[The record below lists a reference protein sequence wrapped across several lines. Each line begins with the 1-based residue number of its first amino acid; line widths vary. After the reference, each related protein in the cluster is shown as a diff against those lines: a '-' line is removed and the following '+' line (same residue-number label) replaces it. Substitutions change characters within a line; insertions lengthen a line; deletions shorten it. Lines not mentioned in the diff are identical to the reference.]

1 VCFPLRYSKFGYLIE
16 RLLRADH
23 GGTDLTSEISWVLQV
38 APKPGKLDEFTSLMG
53 EMVESTSNEPGAVAY
68 EWFVSD
74 DGSHIYFY
82 ERYADSD
89 AALAHRGAFGENF
102 AERFLGAVD
111 PAGFTVYGS
120 PSDALREGLA
130 ALGPTYLGP
139 FGGFPHRTSGG

>member
-1 VCFPLRYSKFGYLIE
+1 M
-16 RLLRADH
+16 
-23 GGTDLTSEISWVLQV
+23 TSESSWVLQV

-74 DGSHIYFY
+74 DGSQIHIYK
-82 ERYADSD
+82 RYADSD
-89 AALAHRGAFGENF
+89 ATLAHLGAFGENF

-111 PAGFTVYGS
+111 PTGFTVYGS

-139 FGGFPHRTSGG
+139 FGGFPHRTTGG